1 MIPEIRD
8 AICDMG
14 YEDAVVF
21 DNPDYDSAIIG
32 VSPNGQVIY
41 DFDLMVEELVCTDK
55 MSPEDAVDFICYN
68 TIRALDYM
76 ESGPIVMY
84 RLGWDYDERMDKLNE
99 SIE

>member
-1 MIPEIRD
+1 MIPKRRD
-8 AICDMG
+8 EICDMG
-14 YEDAVVF
+14 YEDAIVF
-21 DNPDYDSAIIG
+21 DNPDYDSAIVG
-32 VSPNGQVIY
+32 VSTNGQVIY
-41 DFDLMVEELVCTDK
+41 DFDLMVEELVRTDN

-84 RLGWDYDERMDKLNE
+84 RLGWDYDERMDELNE